1 MLILTGRELF
11 GQFHFGAFSELYGSD
26 SQMARGMFMRSE
38 IRDLCEFTQRL
49 YLGLPSSHDVR
60 QAKIRKRIVKKQ
72 AKALKNAVVATNEP
86 WEEGSPVVA
95 NFRGQFSGLIL

>member
-1 MLILTGRELF
+1 VLILTGRELF
-11 GQFHFGAFSELYGSD
+11 GQFHFGEFSELYGSD

-72 AKALKNAVVATNEP
+72 AKALKNAVVATE
-86 WEEGSPVVA
+86 
-95 NFRGQFSGLIL
+95 